1 MNKRKYLGYTKDQLK
16 EFVSKHESR
25 SSIDNISSLYYYID
39 LMGWDREEI
48 MSVLPRKKNVIFS
61 KDTQKK

>member
-48 MSVLPRKKNVIFS
+48 MSVLPRKIVIFS